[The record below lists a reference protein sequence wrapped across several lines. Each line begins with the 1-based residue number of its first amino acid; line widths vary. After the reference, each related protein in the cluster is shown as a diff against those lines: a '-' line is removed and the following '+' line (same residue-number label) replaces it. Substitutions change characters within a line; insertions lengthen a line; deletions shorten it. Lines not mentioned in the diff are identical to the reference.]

1 VSRYGKNLPTQGRG
15 KPIKASDLNAV
26 RSVAE
31 GLSRQ
36 QVGGVL
42 AQTTIAGVPMSLAGE
57 GTVISKA
64 IIATAVTGWDSGEEK
79 MGTGTVT
86 LQTRQPDGSLVA
98 GPTVPVWSFVALS
111 VGLQCYVA
119 AIDGGWEIVSAIC

>member
-1 VSRYGKNLPTQGRG
+1 MSRFGKNLPRQGRG
-15 KPIKASDLNAV
+15 KPIKARDLNAV
-26 RSVAE
+26 RAVAE
-31 GLSRQ
+31 GLARQ
-36 QVGGVL
+36 QLGGSRM
-42 AQTTIAGVPMSLAGE
+42 QTSIAGVPMSLAGT
-57 GTVISKA
+57 GTIISKA

-111 VGLQCYVA
+111 VDLQCYVA
-119 AIDGGWEIVSAIC
+119 AVDGGWEIVSAIC